1 MLASIKISTTF
12 GLTEFDKTVVKV
24 LPQVMR
30 NFNELNIPSGQR
42 HGFEIMYFGV
52 NLKLMC
58 DYRLSFDIE
67 LISSSISDKI
77 EVVIVSRKYVPT
89 WKDSYLSDNNNNS
102 NNNNRDNQTPA
113 LHYIN
118 RGRKINDVFRPTAS
132 DAYAFILSNRT
143 SVNDHEE
150 SKTKVVRVILTHSWI
165 QKIKESHLKNRT

>member
-1 MLASIKISTTF
+1 MLPSITNIYNLY
-12 GLTEFDKTVVKV
+12 LTELDKAVFKV

-42 HGFEIMYFGV
+42 HGFEILYFGV

-67 LISSSISDKI
+67 LMSSNPGDKI
-77 EVVIVSRKYVPT
+77 EVVIVSRKDIPT
-89 WKDSYLSDNNNNS
+89 WKEGYKPDS
-102 NNNNRDNQTPA
+102 NNNKNKNNQTLA

-118 RGRKINDVFRPTAS
+118 RGRKINDVFRPSAS

-143 SVNDHEE
+143 LVNDHEE
-150 SKTKVVRVILTHSWI
+150 SNTKVVRVILTHSWL
-165 QKIKESHLKNRT
+165 QKIKESHLKNRI